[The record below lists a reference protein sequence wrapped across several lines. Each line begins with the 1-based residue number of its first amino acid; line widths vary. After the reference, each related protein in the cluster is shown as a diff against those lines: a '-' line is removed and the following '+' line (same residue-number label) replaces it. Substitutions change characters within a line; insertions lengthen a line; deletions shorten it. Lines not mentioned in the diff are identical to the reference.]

1 MDRPDPRRLDLRAS
15 LRNPLGDW
23 LVRVPRQRSEITVHV
38 IVDVS
43 PSMHFGQEQPKL
55 LVVAHFVEALGQ
67 AASRAGDALA
77 MMAFGANAEADLF
90 IPASRSKGI
99 GQEMARRLRTY
110 QSRSRSRGPRA
121 VPRSLL
127 ETLDGL
133 AHRDGL
139 VFLVSD
145 FHWNLEALEVALD
158 RLPRA
163 TVVPLIVW
171 DPAEIEAP
179 VHDGVALL
187 WDAESGASR
196 TLWIRPKL
204 REQWLQAVA
213 RRRIELETIFRAR
226 AIRPFYVCGRFDPDA
241 LTRYFVEYT

>member
-1 MDRPDPRRLDLRAS
+1 
-15 LRNPLGDW
+15 
-23 LVRVPRQRSEITVHV
+23 V

-43 PSMHFGQEQPKL
+43 SSMHFGQEQPKL
-55 LVVAHFVEALGQ
+55 HVVAHFVEALGQ